1 MPAKIIDGKKLALKI
16 QGNLSIEVKDLYA
29 KHQVT
34 PGLAVILVG
43 QDSASKVYVRNKRL
57 ACESIGINS
66 LAFDL
71 PEETSQAKLIE
82 LIMKLNQDYSVHGIL
97 VQLPL
102 PKHINEIA
110 IIETILP
117 QKDVDGFH
125 PYTIGRLS
133 QRIPTLRPCTPLG
146 VITILK
152 EHKVNLLGMR
162 AVVVGA
168 SNHVGRPLALEL
180 LLAGATITI
189 CHKFTKNLEEHV
201 SQADLLCVAVG
212 KPSLIPGKWIKPGA
226 IVIDVGITRMP
237 DGSLQGDIEFKE
249 AVKRA
254 SMITPVPGGIG
265 PMTVAML
272 MYNTLEVAKT
282 MVNK

>member
-16 QGNLSIEVKDLYA
+16 QGNLSTEVKALYA
-29 KHQVT
+29 KHRIT
-34 PGLAVILVG
+34 PSLAVILVG
-43 QDSASKVYVRNKRL
+43 QDDASKIYVRNKRL
-57 ACESIGINS
+57 ACESIGIKS

-71 PEETSQAKLIE
+71 PEETFQATLIE
-82 LIMKLNQDYSVHGIL
+82 LIMKLNQDDSVHGIL

-102 PKHINEIA
+102 PKHIDETT

-146 VITILK
+146 VMSILK
-152 EHKVNLLGMR
+152 EHNVNLLGIK

-201 SQADLLCVAVG
+201 AQADLLCVAVG
-212 KPSLIPGKWIKPGA
+212 KPNLIPGKWIKPGA
-226 IVIDVGITRMP
+226 IVIDVGISRMP
-237 DGSLQGDIEFKE
+237 DGSLQGDIEFE
-249 AVKRA
+249 AAAKRA